1 MRAVVCSAFSSH
13 TDLRVEDIAPPPM
26 VPGGVRIRVAAAGL
40 NFADSLITAGRYQE
54 KPEPPFVPGF
64 ELAGTVIEVAADVAG
79 LSPGDRVLAMPPNG
93 AFAEE
98 AVVPQGA
105 VWPLAPGMDMAVGA
119 SFPIA
124 YGTSHFG
131 LFDRAR
137 LQPGEVVLVHGAG
150 SGVGLTAVECAK
162 AGEATVIATARG
174 AGKLAVAREHGA
186 DHAIDT
192 KTEDIRARVLTL
204 TDGRGADVVYDPVGG
219 DVFDAS
225 LRCTAP
231 DGRLLAVG
239 FASGTVPQVPANR
252 LLVKNLS
259 VIGFYWGAYMRLAPD
274 RVRTSMDA
282 LTAWHAEGRVRPR
295 VSAEYP
301 LEQVVEA
308 IDALLGRGVTGK
320 LVLRI
325 APDACRPSQNGRR
338 SYSPRGA

>member
-1 MRAVVCSAFSSH
+1 MRAVVCPAVSSH
-13 TDLRVEDIAPPPM
+13 KDLRVEDIPAPPM
-26 VPGGVRIRVAAAGL
+26 VAGGVRIQVAAAGL

-54 KPEPPFVPGF
+54 KPAPPFVPGF
-64 ELAGTVIEVAADVAG
+64 ELAGTVTEVADDVAS
-79 LSPGDRVLAMPPNG
+79 LSPGDRVLAMPPHG

-98 AVVPQGA
+98 AVVPHGA
-105 VWPLAPGMDMAVGA
+105 VWPLAPGMDMATGA

-124 YGTSHFG
+124 YGTAHFG

-137 LQPGEVVLVHGAG
+137 LRTGELVLIHGAAG
-150 SGVGLTAVECAK
+150 GVGLTAVECAK
-162 AGEATVIATARG
+162 AGGAKVIATAG
-174 AGKLAVAREHGA
+174 GPEKVAVARAYGA
-186 DHAIDT
+186 DHGIDY
-192 KTEDIRARVLTL
+192 KAEDIRERVLAL

-239 FASGTVPQVPANR
+239 FASGTVPRVPANR

-274 RVRTSMDA
+274 RVRASMDA
-282 LTAWHAEGRVRPR
+282 LMGWHAEGRLRPR

-301 LEQVVEA
+301 LERAVEA

-325 APDACRPSQNGRR
+325 APDG
-338 SYSPRGA
+338 

>member
-1 MRAVVCSAFSSH
+1 MRAVVCPAISSH
-13 TDLRVEDIAPPPM
+13 KDLRVEDIPAPPM
-26 VPGGVRIRVAAAGL
+26 VADGVRIRVAAAGL

-54 KPEPPFVPGF
+54 KPQPPFVPGF
-64 ELAGTVIEVAADVAG
+64 ELAGTVTEVADTVTG
-79 LSPGDRVLAMPPNG
+79 LSPGDRVLAMPPHG

-105 VWPLAPGMDMAVGA
+105 VWPLAPGMDMVTGA

-131 LFDRAR
+131 LFDRAQLR
-137 LQPGEVVLVHGAG
+137 AGEVVLIHGAAG
-150 SGVGLTAVECAK
+150 GVGLTAVECAK
-162 AGEATVIATARG
+162 AGGATVIATARG
-174 AGKLAVAREHGA
+174 EERVAVAREHGA
-186 DHAIDT
+186 DHGIDT
-192 KTEDIRARVLTL
+192 KTEDIRDRVLAL

-219 DVFDAS
+219 EVFDAS

-259 VIGFYWGAYMRLAPD
+259 VIGFYWGAYMRLAPA
-274 RVRTSMDA
+274 RVRASMNG
-282 LTAWHAEGRVRPR
+282 LMGWHAEGRLRPR

-301 LEQVVEA
+301 LERAVEA
-308 IDALLGRGVTGK
+308 IDALLGRGTTGK

-325 APDACRPSQNGRR
+325 APDA
-338 SYSPRGA
+338 